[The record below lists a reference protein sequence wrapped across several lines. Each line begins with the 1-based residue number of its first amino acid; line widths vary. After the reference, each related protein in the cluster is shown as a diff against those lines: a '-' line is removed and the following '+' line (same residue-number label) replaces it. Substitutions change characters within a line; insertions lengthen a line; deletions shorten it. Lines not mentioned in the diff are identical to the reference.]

1 LRPSANVAE
10 FDAAGLQPEPG
21 QQRNHNRDDA
31 CDQRQRKGI
40 VATVAVCD
48 ARLQRGIASC
58 VN

>member
-1 LRPSANVAE
+1 LMPG
-10 FDAAGLQPEPG
+10 GLQPEPG

-31 CDQRQRKGI
+31 CDQRQRI

-48 ARLQRGIASC
+48 TRLQRGIASC